1 MFSEID
7 LNKDGLLQY
16 EEFRAIA
23 QITESQ
29 ILSESNI
36 QDDKSEMNPS
46 VKQQST
52 DEAGHT

>member
-29 ILSESNI
+29 NLSESNI